1 MTTFQ
6 LSKKKGN
13 EHWIKPVIDR
23 ESNTISWIV
32 QTHDEGIPKH
42 TVSRTAMVRIA
53 VDAELLSNYLC
64 PRTGESG
71 QIKEIM
77 TAIVAEGNRRKL
89 FLSPTDVHIQVAQ
102 SVEPMWRPR
111 GELPNQ
117 ALGFRVQSYGITQWH
132 QLFTERQLTMLTVFS
147 DLLSEVSSIYGR
159 CV

>member
-13 EHWIKPVIDR
+13 EHWIKPIIDR

-42 TVSRTAMVRIA
+42 TVSRTGAYCCGCGTAVKLTYVREQA
-53 VDAELLSNYLC
+53 KA
-64 PRTGESG
+64 GK
-71 QIKEIM
+71 IKEIM

-117 ALGFRVQSYGITQWH
+117 ALGFRVPELWNH
-132 QLFTERQLTMLTVFS
+132 TVASTFYRKTTYHVNC
-147 DLLSEVSSIYGR
+147 LQ
-159 CV
+159 